1 METWL
6 SICGFL
12 IVIAIVAGIIS
23 KKVTPVVALAVF
35 PLIGAILA
43 GQFTQI
49 PSMVSSGLSSVA
61 GNGVVFMFSILFFGA
76 LSTAGAFDPIVKVIV
91 RLSRGNPVYVCIG
104 TYILTI
110 VSHLDTSATTDV
122 LLVIPAM
129 LPIFRKMRLDIRVL
143 LCILALAGGAMNTTP
158 WSGPSM
164 RLATVLEMDVGD
176 FFGAMLIPFLLTMVV
191 GLIMTI
197 FMGIKEKRRLDKEGF
212 DYTKIES
219 AQDYAEEVSEEEQ
232 ALRRPKR
239 TVINLILL
247 VVAFILM
254 DRIGTG
260 PTFILCTALVF
271 IINYP
276 TLAQQRQIMK
286 IHGASAVLVVSTMF
300 AAGILMGVLSESG
313 MSTAMANSVV
323 SIVPDSMAGIIPI
336 AVGVL
341 SVPLSLAFDAD
352 SFIYGIVPVLSESVS
367 MMGLAGSSICYATV
381 VGMQTLGWP
390 ISPLN
395 AATLL
400 MTGMSG
406 VELADHQKFSIP
418 RVWFLSVV
426 MLIFMILFGLIL

>member
-158 WSGPSM
+158 WCGPSM

-390 ISPLN
+390 ISP
-395 AATLL
+395 
-400 MTGMSG
+400 
-406 VELADHQKFSIP
+406 
-418 RVWFLSVV
+418 
-426 MLIFMILFGLIL
+426 

>member
-23 KKVTPVVALAVF
+23 KKVTPVVALSVF

-43 GQFTQI
+43 GQVTQI
-49 PSMVSSGLSSVA
+49 PDMVSSGLSSVA
-61 GNGVVFMFSILFFGA
+61 NNGVVFMFSILFFGA

-129 LPIFRKMRLDIRVL
+129 LPIFKKMRLDIRVL
-143 LCILALAGGAMNTTP
+143 LCILALAGGAMNTAP
-158 WSGPSM
+158 WCGPSM
-164 RLATVLEMDVGD
+164 RCATILEMDVNV
-176 FFGAMLIPFLLTMVV
+176 FFSAMIIPFLLTLVV
-191 GLIMTI
+191 GLGMTI
-197 FMGIKEKRRLDKEGF
+197 FLGLKEKRRLDKEGF
-212 DYTKIES
+212 DYTKAES
-219 AQDYAEEVSEEEQ
+219 AQDFSEEVSEEEK
-232 ALRRPKR
+232 ALRRPKL
-239 TVINLILL
+239 TVINLLLL
-247 VVAFILM
+247 VAAFILM
-254 DRIGTG
+254 NEIGTG

-276 TLAQQRQIMK
+276 TLALQRQIMK
-286 IHGASAVLVVSTMF
+286 LHGASAVLVVSTMF

-313 MSTAMANSVV
+313 MSTAMANTVV
-323 SIVPDSMAGIIPI
+323 SIVPDNMAGIIPI

-341 SVPLSLAFDAD
+341 AVPLSLAFDAD

-418 RVWFLSVV
+418 WVWALSVV
-426 MLIFMILFGLIL
+426 MLIFMIMFGLIL

>member
-158 WSGPSM
+158 WCGPSM

>member
-158 WSGPSM
+158 WCGPSM

-247 VVAFILM
+247 VVAFLLM

-260 PTFILCTALVF
+260 PTFIL
-271 IINYP
+271 
-276 TLAQQRQIMK
+276 
-286 IHGASAVLVVSTMF
+286 
-300 AAGILMGVLSESG
+300 
-313 MSTAMANSVV
+313 
-323 SIVPDSMAGIIPI
+323 
-336 AVGVL
+336 
-341 SVPLSLAFDAD
+341 
-352 SFIYGIVPVLSESVS
+352 
-367 MMGLAGSSICYATV
+367 
-381 VGMQTLGWP
+381 
-390 ISPLN
+390 
-395 AATLL
+395 
-400 MTGMSG
+400 
-406 VELADHQKFSIP
+406 
-418 RVWFLSVV
+418 
-426 MLIFMILFGLIL
+426 